1 MRDIIVFSGS
11 SNPELTDR
19 ICRNLGLPPGKVELK
34 KFANGET
41 SVHFGDSVREKDVFI
56 VQSGAGHV
64 NDLFMQLLIMI
75 SACKMASAKKITVV
89 CPLFFYSR
97 QVESQASKRGVPR
110 GAQHRGSKVPDSV
123 PQSPKLPSRANVR
136 DPSPKSVLSQRAVST
151 HSSLKT
157 LHTNE
162 ASIANPTGYRS
173 WIAQSGTLIANLLTS
188 AGANHI
194 ITMDLHDAQFQ
205 GFFDIP
211 VDNLLSKPLFQHYI
225 TNYVPN
231 YKDCVIVSPDAGG
244 AKRAAALADTLC
256 MPFALIH
263 KERRQKVDTAQAQS
277 ELMVHSNP
285 STSSLNSVSF
295 ATPGFPGR
303 RSPSSASNGQPAADQ
318 QYVATTMLVGDVQ
331 DKVCVV
337 VDDLAD
343 TCNTIT
349 RAASLLKDQGAK
361 YVYALITHG
370 IFSGDAMRKLKESQI
385 DKIITTNSV
394 DQAAHVAE
402 LDAKEMIIL
411 DVSRILSEA
420 IRRINNGESV
430 SMLYDHGW

>member
-75 SACKMASAKKITVV
+75 SACKMASAKRITVV

-97 QVESQASKRGVPR
+97 QVESQASKRGVPG

-123 PQSPKLPSRANVR
+123 PQSPKLPSRVNVR
-136 DPSPKSVLSQRAVST
+136 DPSPRNVLSHRAIST
-151 HSSLKT
+151 SSSLKT

-211 VDNLLSKPLFQHYI
+211 VDNLLGYAVHAVRPDPQRAPAEGRHSAGAIGADGALQPVHVELKQCQLRNSRVPRPPLAVQR
-225 TNYVPN
+225 T
-231 YKDCVIVSPDAGG
+231 
-244 AKRAAALADTLC
+244 
-256 MPFALIH
+256 
-263 KERRQKVDTAQAQS
+263 QW
-277 ELMVHSNP
+277 
-285 STSSLNSVSF
+285 
-295 ATPGFPGR
+295 
-303 RSPSSASNGQPAADQ
+303 PAC
-318 QYVATTMLVGDVQ
+318 G
-331 DKVCVV
+331 
-337 VDDLAD
+337 
-343 TCNTIT
+343 
-349 RAASLLKDQGAK
+349 
-361 YVYALITHG
+361 
-370 IFSGDAMRKLKESQI
+370 
-385 DKIITTNSV
+385 
-394 DQAAHVAE
+394 
-402 LDAKEMIIL
+402 
-411 DVSRILSEA
+411 
-420 IRRINNGESV
+420 
-430 SMLYDHGW
+430 

>member
-75 SACKMASAKKITVV
+75 SACKMASAKRITVV

-97 QVESQASKRGVPR
+97 QVESQASKRGVPG

-123 PQSPKLPSRANVR
+123 PH
-136 DPSPKSVLSQRAVST
+136 T
-151 HSSLKT
+151 GSSLKT
-157 LHTNE
+157 LRTNE

-231 YKDCVIVSPDAGG
+231 YKDCVIVSPDSGG

-263 KERRQKVDTAQAQS
+263 KERRQKVDTAQS
-277 ELMVHSNP
+277 ELM
-285 STSSLNSVSF
+285 
-295 ATPGFPGR
+295 
-303 RSPSSASNGQPAADQ
+303 
-318 QYVATTMLVGDVQ
+318 QYVATTMLVGDVH

-343 TCNTIT
+343 TSNTIT

-370 IFSGDAMRKLKESQI
+370 IFSGEAMRKLKESQI

-402 LDAKEMIIL
+402 LDAKEMVIL

>member
-19 ICRNLGLPPGKVELK
+19 ICRNLGLPPGQVELK

-75 SACKMASAKKITVV
+75 SACKMASAKRITVV

-97 QVESQASKRGVPR
+97 QVESQASKRGVPG

-123 PQSPKLPSRANVR
+123 PPSPKLPSRASVR
-136 DPSPKSVLSQRAVST
+136 DPSPKNVLSQRAIST
-151 HSSLKT
+151 SSSLKT

-211 VDNLLSKPLFQHYI
+211 VDNLLSKPGRAVHAVRPDPQRAPAEGRHCADAIGAHGALEPVHIESQQRQLRHAR
-225 TNYVPN
+225 VPRPPLAVQRAQWPARGRPAVR
-231 YKDCVIVSPDAGG
+231 CHHDAGRRRPRQSLCG
-244 AKRAAALADTLC
+244 GGRPGRHVQHDHARGQPAQRPGRQVRVCADHARHLQ
-256 MPFALIH
+256 
-263 KERRQKVDTAQAQS
+263 RRRDAQAQRVADRQDHHHQ
-277 ELMVHSNP
+277 L
-285 STSSLNSVSF
+285 
-295 ATPGFPGR
+295 GGPGR
-303 RSPSSASNGQPAADQ
+303 TRGRAGRQGDGHPGRVADP
-318 QYVATTMLVGDVQ
+318 VRGDPQ
-331 DKVCVV
+331 NK
-337 VDDLAD
+337 
-343 TCNTIT
+343 
-349 RAASLLKDQGAK
+349 
-361 YVYALITHG
+361 
-370 IFSGDAMRKLKESQI
+370 
-385 DKIITTNSV
+385 
-394 DQAAHVAE
+394 
-402 LDAKEMIIL
+402 
-411 DVSRILSEA
+411 
-420 IRRINNGESV
+420 
-430 SMLYDHGW
+430 